1 MYAQVLGSTTFGLNG
16 HVIGVEVDINK
27 NFPSF
32 DIVGLPTTA
41 VKESKERVHSAIR
54 NSGYHFPVD
63 KVTVNLAPADL
74 KKDGSGLDLPIA
86 VGLLAASGDVAKEAL
101 EGIMFIGE
109 LSLKGEIRP
118 VPGILSMVL
127 AGREAGISK
136 FVMAEEVTGEALLC
150 ENITVYGPKTFR
162 DLVEFLCG
170 RQEMAPAERHETR
183 REVMSDVD

>member
-1 MYAQVLGSTTFGLNG
+1 
-16 HVIGVEVDINK
+16 
-27 NFPSF
+27 
-32 DIVGLPTTA
+32 
-41 VKESKERVHSAIR
+41 
-54 NSGYHFPVD
+54 
-63 KVTVNLAPADL
+63 
-74 KKDGSGLDLPIA
+74 
-86 VGLLAASGDVAKEAL
+86 
-101 EGIMFIGE
+101 MFIGE

-170 RQEMAPAERHETR
+170 ARRWHRQSGTR
-183 REVMSDVD
+183 RAAK